1 MQTERRIGILVF
13 DGVKLLDVAGPSE
26 VFHEANRYGADYR
39 IVLCSPDGRDVATST
54 GMRISVDAAAAD
66 TSELDVAMVAGGDD
80 LPTHP
85 IDAQLIDAALTL
97 HRRARQTASICT
109 GAFILAAAG
118 LLEGRRATTHWEH
131 AATLARVYPAI
142 RVEPDAIYVED
153 GPVLT
158 CAGVTAGIDLSLA
171 LVEREYGPKLA
182 REVARSLVVFLQ
194 RPGGQS
200 QFSPAMRAP
209 IPRTARLRDLCATIA
224 ADPGGD
230 YAVTTLAAAV
240 NLSPRHLTRMF
251 REELDTTP
259 AKYVELIR
267 LDTARDLLDA
277 GHSVTEAAQGGGFGS
292 PETLRRAFLQ
302 HFGVSPRAYR
312 TRFHSALRE
321 QAG

>member
-26 VFHEANRYGADYR
+26 VFHEARRFGADYR
-39 IVLCSPDGRDVATST
+39 IVLCSPDGRDVVTST
-54 GMRISVDAAAAD
+54 GMRISVDAAAAQVA
-66 TSELDVAMVAGGDD
+66 ELDVAMVAGGDE

-85 IDAQLIDAALTL
+85 IAAELIEAALVL
-97 HRRARQTASICT
+97 HAKARQTASICT

-131 AATLARVYPAI
+131 AATLARVYSAI

-209 IPRTARLRDLCATIA
+209 VPRTARLEELCATIA

-230 YAVTTLAAAV
+230 YAVTTLAARA

-267 LDTARDLLDA
+267 LDTAKDLLDA
-277 GHSVTEAAQGGGFGS
+277 GHSVTEAAQHGGFGS

-312 TRFHSALRE
+312 NRFHSALRD
-321 QAG
+321 QPA

>member
-1 MQTERRIGILVF
+1 MDTERRIGILAF

-26 VFHEANRYGADYR
+26 VFQEANRFGAHYR
-39 IVLCSPDGRDVATST
+39 LVMCSPDGRDVSTST
-54 GMRISVDAAAAD
+54 GLRISVDTAAAEA
-66 TSELDVAMVAGGDD
+66 THLDVAMVAGGDA

-85 IDAQLIDAALTL
+85 IDPQLTAAAATL
-97 HRRARQTASICT
+97 HRQARQTASICT

-118 LLEGRRATTHWEH
+118 LLDGRRATTHWKH
-131 AATLARVYPAI
+131 AGTLARAYPAI
-142 RVEPDAIYVED
+142 RVEPDAIYVTD

-171 LVEREYGPKLA
+171 LVERHHGPELA

-209 IPRTARLRDLCATIA
+209 VPRTAQLHELCATIA
-224 ADPGGD
+224 AQPVGD
-230 YAVTTLAAAV
+230 YSVAALAALV
-240 NLSPRHLTRMF
+240 HLSPRHLTRMF
-251 REELDTTP
+251 RDELDTTP

-267 LDTARDLLDA
+267 LNTAKDLLDA
-277 GHSVTEAAQGGGFGS
+277 GESVTAAAEHSGFGS
-292 PETLRRAFLQ
+292 SETLRRVFLH

-312 TRFHSALRE
+312 HRFHSALRE
-321 QAG
+321 